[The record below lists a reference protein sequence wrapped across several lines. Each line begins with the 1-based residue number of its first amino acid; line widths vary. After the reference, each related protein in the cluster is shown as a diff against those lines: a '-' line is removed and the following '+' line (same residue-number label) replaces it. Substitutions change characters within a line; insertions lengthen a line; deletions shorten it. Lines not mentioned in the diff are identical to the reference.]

1 MRDFRKL
8 KVWQEARVLVKK
20 VYELTSQLPETE
32 TYGLASQLKGC
43 VISVSSNIAEGSA
56 TYSQKEFVRY
66 LQISLGSSY
75 ELETQLLLCAD
86 LQFINATESDLLIK
100 RIQLLQKRISSL
112 IKYYKSTIYFQQW
125 I

>member
-32 TYGLASQLKGC
+32 TYGLASQLKRC

-112 IKYYKSTIYFQQW
+112 IKYYKSTI
-125 I
+125 